1 LSADATA
8 TLPPTI
14 PRVPGEFPG
23 ERIRLPPRA
32 RVEPLLKS
40 MVPLPLRVW
49 VEVPPPRVVVPGA
62 SFKVEPL
69 VPEVPTSSFVT
80 LFRADVPPK
89 VTVEELPI
97 DRRGVDMLVD
107 VSVRNRL
114 PEATLTEVVVASE
127 PDTLSVPPPEMETV
141 PPDSDG
147 IVVVLPDP
155 LIVKLAEPPTIEPI
169 VPPVKLKE
177 LIALVE
183 AKLNVSELL
192 NDTLEAKLKSEY
204 FNVPE
209 PKSTAPEPR
218 VSFETS

>member
-1 LSADATA
+1 
-8 TLPPTI
+8 
-14 PRVPGEFPG
+14 VP
-23 ERIRLPPRA
+23 
-32 RVEPLLKS
+32 EPLS
-40 MVPLPLRVW
+40 TRVAPLL
-49 VEVPPPRVVVPGA
+49 
-62 SFKVEPL
+62 
-69 VPEVPTSSFVT
+69 PEVPTSSFVT
-80 LFRADVPPK
+80 LFRAEVPPN
-89 VTVEELPI
+89 VTVDEPPM
-97 DRRGVDMLVD
+97 DRSGVVMVAE

-127 PDTLSVPPPEMETV
+127 DTRSVPPPEIETV